1 MTLTV
6 IQNDPGHR
14 WPGGVKELRISCDRM
29 TCDIVKNDQEI
40 KEAGGL
46 KAMGWTTEVI
56 DGQQRHYCPE
66 HSTKE

>member
-1 MTLTV
+1 
-6 IQNDPGHR
+6 
-14 WPGGVKELRISCDRM
+14 M
-29 TCDIVKNDQEI
+29 TCDVVKNDQEI